1 MTDSEKMSY
10 LIEKIKTMANAVDN
24 QTPSML
30 LWELRRVTEQ
40 IECWEKS

>member
-1 MTDSEKMSY
+1 MTDSEKVSY
-10 LIEKIKTMANAVDN
+10 LIEKIKTMTNVVDN

-30 LWELRRVTEQ
+30 LLELRRVAEQ